1 LGLNIILNGSRVAQ
15 IDARCI
21 SDGIDS
27 KKLMHN
33 AGSSIADV
41 IIKDFSSTLQK
52 KDIKGV
58 IVCGGGNNGGDGF
71 VAAAC
76 LAGAGVKIDVFCISP
91 KEKFSNDS
99 KYYFDK
105 LASIKEIKVHFPDP
119 DSQEDKNVFSAKILN
134 AGFLV
139 DAIFGTGLHGGD
151 IRGQAVQ
158 TIETVN
164 RLKSERKRLA
174 DKDASSSLIVY
185 ACDIPSGVDSDN
197 ACILGNAI
205 IADKTVTFGCIKQ
218 GIAQYPG
225 KQYAGQIIVTDI
237 GIPDKY
243 FEEYE
248 KTYQVDLSWVAE
260 KIPQAGPLSYKHSV
274 GKLLVIAGSPGF
286 TGAAAMTCQAALRSG
301 AGIVT
306 LVCPWEL
313 NSIFEIK
320 LTEVMTYP
328 VEQTD
333 DITIH
338 MDSYEEIEKLA
349 EGYDALAIG
358 PGLSGNP
365 STICLVREILKNIKK
380 PTVLD
385 ADGLRALYG
394 PKEIETGK
402 SPDFSHVIITP
413 HAGELAAILGIEK
426 IPQHDRLK
434 HNQHV
439 VKKYGVVSV
448 LKGSATLITSPD
460 GATFI
465 NPTGSWALATA
476 GTGDILTGIT
486 GSLLCRK
493 MSLTE
498 AAVSSVFI
506 HGMASDIM
514 AVKTS
519 RTCQVATDLLE
530 GIKAVFIEIEKLKQ
544 EFL

>member
-1 LGLNIILNGSRVAQ
+1 LGANIILKGSRVAEV
-15 IDARCI
+15 DAKCI
-21 SDGIDS
+21 AGGIDS
-27 KKLMHN
+27 KWLMQN
-33 AGSSIADV
+33 AGSSVAAE
-41 IIKDFSSTLQK
+41 IIKDYRRLLKTK
-52 KDIKGV
+52 KIKGI

-71 VAAAC
+71 VAAAD
-76 LAGAGVKIDVFCISP
+76 LAAAGIFIDVFFISP
-91 KEKFSNDS
+91 PEKFSGDS
-99 KYYFDK
+99 KFYFDR
-105 LASIKEIKVHFPDP
+105 LP
-119 DSQEDKNVFSAKILN
+119 DSKVENIKYIDSSIAEDKEYFTNKARAADFVL
-134 AGFLV
+134 
-139 DAIFGTGLHGGD
+139 DAIFGTGLHKND
-151 IRGQAVQ
+151 VRGQAKD
-158 TIETVN
+158 IIGIIN
-164 RLKSERKRLA
+164 SIKDERKKSVRL
-174 DKDASSSLIVY
+174 SVY

-197 ACILGNAI
+197 ARILGNAVK
-205 IADKTVTFGCIKQ
+205 ADKTVTFGCIKL

-225 KQYAGQIIVTDI
+225 KQYAGQITVSDI

-243 FEEYE
+243 YGEYE
-248 KTYQVDLSWVAE
+248 KIFQVDLSWVAE
-260 KIPQAGPLSYKHSV
+260 KIPMAGPLSYKHSV

-286 TGAAAMTCQAALRSG
+286 TGAASMTCQAAMRAG

-338 MDSYEEIEKLA
+338 IDAYEEIEKLA
-349 EGYDALAIG
+349 QDYDALAIG
-358 PGLSGNP
+358 PGLSKNP
-365 STICLVREILKNIKK
+365 STIRLVREILKNIKK

-426 IPQHDRLK
+426 IPLQDRLK
-434 HNQHV
+434 YNYQAAH
-439 VKKYGVVSV
+439 KYGVISV
-448 LKGSATLITSPD
+448 LKGAATLVTSP
-460 GATFI
+460 GGTTYI
-465 NPTGSWALATA
+465 NPAGSWALATA

-493 MSLTE
+493 MSLAE
-498 AAVSSVFI
+498 AAVCAVFI

-514 AVKTS
+514 AAKTS
-519 RTCQVATDLLE
+519 RTCQLATDLLE
-530 GIKAVFIEIEKLKQ
+530 GIKEVFIEIERLKQ
-544 EFL
+544 E